1 MFRESEGPTAL
12 RAEFVCALS
21 LSLNAVEVDGEG
33 PFCAVVAGAWN
44 GKSGTVTLLLRHMEE
59 PKLRR
64 FLFEGPLKNEAA
76 VHSAVDEGISFC
88 KSMGFS
94 LDHPAFTDIGER
106 RQKQRMAIWKSI
118 RKLKSGL
125 RHLSS
130 AGPKRAKPAVPG
142 KTVLG
147 RLALVR
153 QQNGGRRVEPLARLL
168 SYF

>member
-1 MFRESEGPTAL
+1 M
-12 RAEFVCALS
+12 CALS

-33 PFCAVVAGAWN
+33 PFCALIAGAWN
-44 GKSGTVTLLLRHMEE
+44 GKSGTVALLLRHMKE

-64 FLFEGPLKNEAA
+64 FLFGGPLESEAA

-88 KSMGFS
+88 TSMGFS
-94 LDHPAFTDIGER
+94 LDHPAFSDIGER
-106 RQKQRMAIWKSI
+106 QQKQRMAIWKSI
-118 RKLKSGL
+118 RRVKSRL

-130 AGPKRAKPAVPG
+130 ARPKRAEASG

-147 RLALVR
+147 RLKLVR
-153 QQNGGRRVEPLARLL
+153 QKNGGQRLEPLARLL